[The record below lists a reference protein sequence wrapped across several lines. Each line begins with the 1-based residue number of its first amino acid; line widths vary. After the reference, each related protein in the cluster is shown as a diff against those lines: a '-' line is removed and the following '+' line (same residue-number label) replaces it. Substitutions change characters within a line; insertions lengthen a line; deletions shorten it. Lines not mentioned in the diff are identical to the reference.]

1 VIYIVGTKQDI
12 SSKSSP
18 ISAECLL
25 VRAMPSARSEIAGA
39 ALNVKICVI
48 GGFDETGKSSPSVK
62 VYDPSIDEWWS
73 TGTV

>member
-1 VIYIVGTKQDI
+1 
-12 SSKSSP
+12 
-18 ISAECLL
+18 
-25 VRAMPSARSEIAGA
+25 MPSARSEIAGA